1 MTRLCTLIIVSA
13 VLMAGCA
20 ADNALQQ
27 AAPRGNSNWIL
38 LASPASADFP
48 QGQLGSPRSQWTRI
62 EEYPTFEQCD
72 ASEQQARNQLGRAV
86 DCIASDD
93 PQLVAKD

>member
-1 MTRLCTLIIVSA
+1 MARLYALAILSA

-20 ADNALQQ
+20 LSGPLLPTASRAD
-27 AAPRGNSNWIL
+27 SNWLL

-48 QGQLGSPRSQWTRI
+48 QGELEKPRSQWTRLK
-62 EEYPTFEQCD
+62 EFPSFEQCN
-72 ASEQQARNQLGRAV
+72 ASEQQERNQLGRAV

-93 PQLVAKD
+93 PQLKG